1 MKTVS
6 FGNMTD
12 YDAEAQQ
19 LADRKKY
26 AEALRAQG
34 QQAVPNGQMV
44 GNHFVATHPL
54 QHLAN
59 ALRQYSGQ
67 RELQDVR
74 TAERDLAGRRRD
86 ALQETMRDFSGAL
99 QGTPAQTA
107 PSMAFAPNPDG
118 SPRMVETSPAVA
130 PDRAKALAVLLKN
143 PDTAQAALAAQLAQ
157 LGKTAQW
164 KVTERFNE
172 KTGKEEKV
180 LFNEINPAEIMPF
193 GGQKA
198 TKMEVGPAGQVYDP
212 YGIKAGEVLQDPN
225 KPFAVSGGKVVA
237 NPSFQ
242 RYEIDKA
249 AAGAARNNNTV
260 INAGPKAFETELGKL
275 DAEKLGQFRTA
286 AEAGQSTLQ
295 TVASLR
301 SAEKSGV
308 FDGGGASAKTALAN
322 MVYGITGVEMKELPG
337 SQMFNAQASKLILDQ
352 VKTLGANPSNADRE
366 FIEKTVPNLSTSATA
381 RAQLLDFM
389 EKKAKGNIDLYKRAD
404 SHARKNSGLNGFN
417 YLDADQDFPGW
428 SIEERK

>member
-1 MKTVS
+1 MNSVN
-6 FGNMTD
+6 FGGMSD
-12 YDAEAQQ
+12 YESEAQQ
-19 LADRKKY
+19 LADRRKY

-34 QQAVPNGQMV
+34 QQAPQGRMAGRVYVAPN
-44 GNHFVATHPL
+44 PL
-54 QHLAN
+54 EYLAN

-74 TAERDLAGRRRD
+74 TEEKGLATRRRD

-99 QGTPAQTA
+99 QGSPAQTA

-225 KPFAVSGGKVVA
+225 KPFAVPGGKVVA

-417 YLDADQDFPGW
+417 YLDADQDFSGW

>member
-1 MKTVS
+1 MNSVN
-6 FGNMTD
+6 FGGMSD
-12 YDAEAQQ
+12 YESEAQQ
-19 LADRKKY
+19 LAERKRY

-34 QQAVPNGQMV
+34 QQAPQGRMAGRVYVAPN
-44 GNHFVATHPL
+44 PL
-54 QHLAN
+54 EYLAN

-74 TAERDLAGRRRD
+74 TEEKGLATRRRD

-99 QGTPAQTA
+99 QGSPAQTA

-242 RYEIDKA
+242 RYELDKA

-301 SAEKSGV
+301 AAEKSGV
-308 FDGGGASAKTALAN
+308 FDGGGAPAKTALAN

-417 YLDADQDFPGW
+417 YLDADQDFSGW

>member
-1 MKTVS
+1 MNSVN
-6 FGNMTD
+6 FGGMSD
-12 YDAEAQQ
+12 YESEAQQ
-19 LADRKKY
+19 LAERKRY

-34 QQAVPNGQMV
+34 QQAPQGRMAGRVY
-44 GNHFVATHPL
+44 VAPSPL
-54 QHLAN
+54 DHLAN

-74 TAERDLAGRRRD
+74 TAERDLTGRRRD
-86 ALQETMRDFSGAL
+86 ALQETMRDFSVAL
-99 QGTPAQTA
+99 QGSPAQTA

-404 SHARKNSGLNGFN
+404 SHARKNSGLKGFN
-417 YLDADQDFPGW
+417 YLDADQDFSGW

>member
-19 LADRKKY
+19 LAERKRY
-26 AEALRAQG
+26 AEALRQQG

-44 GNHFVATHPL
+44 GNQFVATHPL
-54 QHLAN
+54 QHLAS

-67 RELQDVR
+67 RELKDVG
-74 TAERDLAGRRRD
+74 TAERDLAQRRQT
-86 ALQETMRDFSGAL
+86 ALQETMRDYSGAL
-99 QGTPAQTA
+99 QGSPAQYA
-107 PSMAFAPNPDG
+107 PSMAFAPNEDG
-118 SPRMVETSPAVA
+118 SPRMVETSPAVS
-130 PDRAKALAVLLKN
+130 PDRDKAFAVLLKN
-143 PDTAQAALAAQLAQ
+143 PDTAKVALAAQLAQ
-157 LGKTAQW
+157 LGKTPQW

-180 LFNEINPAEIMPF
+180 LFNESNPTEIMPF

-198 TKMEVGPAGQVYDP
+198 SKMEVGPAGQAYDP
-212 YGIKAGEVLQDPN
+212 YSIKPGEVLQDPN
-225 KPFAVSGGKVVA
+225 KPFVVSNGQVVP

-242 RYEIDKA
+242 SYEINKA
-249 AAGAARNNNTV
+249 RAGAARNNNTV

-295 TVASLR
+295 TVGSLR

-308 FDGGGASAKTALAN
+308 FDGGGAAAKTAAAN
-322 MVYGITGVEMKELPG
+322 MLYGITGVEMKELPG

-389 EKKAKGNIDLYKRAD
+389 EKKAKSQIELYKKAD
-404 SHARKNSGLNGFN
+404 SHARKNSGLSGFD
-417 YLDADQDFPGW
+417 YLDADQDLSGW
-428 SIEERK
+428 LIEERK

>member
-1 MKTVS
+1 
-6 FGNMTD
+6 MTD
-12 YDAEAQQ
+12 YEAEAQQ
-19 LADRKKY
+19 LADRRKY

-44 GNHFVATHPL
+44 GNQFVATHPL
-54 QHLAN
+54 QHLAS

-67 RELQDVR
+67 RDLQDVR
-74 TAERDLAGRRRD
+74 TAERDLAQRRQT
-86 ALQETMRDFSGAL
+86 ALQETMRDYSGAL
-99 QGTPAQTA
+99 QGSPAQYA
-107 PSMAFAPNPDG
+107 PSMAFAPNEDG

-180 LFNEINPAEIMPF
+180 LFNESNPSEVMPF

-198 TKMEVGPAGQVYDP
+198 TKMEIGPAGQAYDP
-212 YGIKAGEVLQDPN
+212 YGIKSGEVLQDPN
-225 KPFAVSGGKVVA
+225 KPFAVSGGKVVPNDA
-237 NPSFQ
+237 FQ
-242 RYEIDKA
+242 DYEINKA
-249 AAGAARNNNTV
+249 RAGAARNNNTV

-275 DAEKLGQFRTA
+275 DAEKLGQFRTS

-295 TVASLR
+295 TVSSLR

-308 FDGGGASAKTALAN
+308 FDGGGAAAKTAAAN
-322 MVYGITGVEMKELPG
+322 MLYGITGVEMKELPG
-337 SQMFNAQASKLILDQ
+337 SQMFKAQASKLILDQ

-366 FIEKTVPNLSTSATA
+366 FIEKTVPNLSTSKTA
-381 RAQLLDFM
+381 RTQLLDFM

-417 YLDADQDFPGW
+417 YLDPDEDLSGW
-428 SIEERK
+428 AIEERK

>member
-1 MKTVS
+1 
-6 FGNMTD
+6 MTD

-26 AEALRAQG
+26 AEALRQQG

-44 GNHFVATHPL
+44 GNQFVATHPL
-54 QHLAN
+54 QHLAS

-74 TAERDLAGRRRD
+74 TAELGLTGRRRD
-86 ALQETMRDFSGAL
+86 ALQSTMAEFSGAL
-99 QGTPAQTA
+99 QGSPAQTA
-107 PSMAFAPNPDG
+107 PSMAFAPNKDG

-180 LFNEINPAEIMPF
+180 LFNESNPSEVKPF

-198 TKMEVGPAGQVYDP
+198 TKMEIGPAGQAYDP
-212 YGIKAGEVLQDPN
+212 YGIKSGEVLQDPN
-225 KPFAVSGGKVVA
+225 KPFAVSGGKVVPNDA
-237 NPSFQ
+237 FQ
-242 RYEIDKA
+242 GYEINKA
-249 AAGAARNNNTV
+249 RAGAARNNNTV

-275 DAEKLGQFRTA
+275 DAEKLGQFRTS

-308 FDGGGASAKTALAN
+308 FDGGGAAAKTALAN

-366 FIEKTVPNLSTSATA
+366 FIENTVPNLSTSATA

-417 YLDADQDFPGW
+417 YLDADQDFSGW

>member
-1 MKTVS
+1 
-6 FGNMTD
+6 MTD

-19 LADRKKY
+19 LAERKRY
-26 AEALRAQG
+26 AEALRQQG

-44 GNHFVATHPL
+44 GNQFVATHPL
-54 QHLAN
+54 QHLAS

-67 RELQDVR
+67 RDLQDVR
-74 TAERDLAGRRRD
+74 TAERDLTGRRRD
-86 ALQETMRDFSGAL
+86 ALQSTMAEFSRAL
-99 QGTPAQTA
+99 QGSPAQTA
-107 PSMAFAPNPDG
+107 PSMAFAPNKDG

-180 LFNEINPAEIMPF
+180 LFNESNPSEVMPF

-198 TKMEVGPAGQVYDP
+198 TKMEIGPAGQAYDP
-212 YGIKAGEVLQDPN
+212 YGIKSGEVLQDPN
-225 KPFAVSGGKVVA
+225 KPFAVSGGKVVPNDA
-237 NPSFQ
+237 FQ
-242 RYEIDKA
+242 GYEINKA
-249 AAGAARNNNTV
+249 RAGAARNNNTV

-275 DAEKLGQFRTA
+275 DAEKLGQFRTS

-308 FDGGGASAKTALAN
+308 FDGGGAAAKTAAAN
-322 MVYGITGVEMKELPG
+322 MLYGITGVEMKELPG

-366 FIEKTVPNLSTSATA
+366 FIEKTVPNLSTSKTA
-381 RAQLLDFM
+381 RTQLLDFM

-417 YLDADQDFPGW
+417 YLDPDEDLSGW